1 MTSTPPRGPTPL
13 RNVLYELALA
23 QPAPDAA
30 LVDAFVR
37 RYPEYAADL
46 TAYAIELALDALVA
60 PDEPLEMPA
69 ATATT
74 PSVSRAMRRFHRR
87 LSAVRQE
94 TDAEAAKAA
103 PAVENPF
110 ARLTRAEIRALAQ
123 RLHANTVFVM
133 KLRDRL
139 VRGDTMTEGFRRRLA
154 EELGVLRETVVA
166 HFAAPAYIQS
176 GAHFKADTKPEAGE
190 KQTFEEAVRSCGLTP
205 EQQHSLL
212 HL

>member
-1 MTSTPPRGPTPL
+1 MTSTLPQSPTPL

-23 QPAPDAA
+23 KPAPDAA
-30 LVDAFVR
+30 LVDEFVR
-37 RYPEYAADL
+37 RYPEYASDL
-46 TAYAIELALDALVA
+46 TEYAIELALDAIAAHHEPIDMAVA
-60 PDEPLEMPA
+60 L
-69 ATATT
+69 TT
-74 PSVSRAMRRFHRR
+74 PSVSRAMNRFHNH
-87 LSAVRQE
+87 LYAVRKE

-110 ARLTRAEIRALAQ
+110 ATLTRSEIRALGQ

-139 VRGDTMTEGFRRRLA
+139 ITGDTMTESFLRRIA
-154 EELGVLRETVVA
+154 DELGVLLEHIVA

-176 GAHFKADTKPEAGE
+176 SAHFKADTKPEAGE

-205 EQQHSLL
+205 AQQNSLL
-212 HL
+212 NL